1 MMQVRPATP
10 RDVEACRA
18 MDGSITSDAVWN
30 MQQLSER
37 DSLTVVL
44 SEVRLPR
51 PVQLPYPRQREDL
64 AARIERGDL
73 FLVAD
78 DGGVAGFLTMS
89 RDAGAGVGRVDDLV
103 VDPQWRRR
111 GIGTSLVRAAVSAAR
126 EANLRVVMLSCQ
138 AKNGAGHAF
147 CRRLGLELCGYDE
160 QHYLDHDVTLLF
172 AYRTR

>member
-1 MMQVRPATP
+1 
-10 RDVEACRA
+10 
-18 MDGSITSDAVWN
+18 
-30 MQQLSER
+30 LSER
-37 DSLTVVL
+37 ESLTVVL

-51 PVQLPYPRQREDL
+51 PVVLPYPRQRDDL
-64 AARIERGDL
+64 GARLERGDC

-78 DGGVAGFLTMS
+78 EEGAVGFLTLS
-89 RDAGAGVGRVDDLV
+89 LDRGAGVARVDDLL
-103 VDPQWRRR
+103 VDPQCRRR
-111 GIGTSLVRAAVSAAR
+111 GIGTALVRAAVAAAR
-126 EANLRVVMLSCQ
+126 EAGMRVVTLPCQ